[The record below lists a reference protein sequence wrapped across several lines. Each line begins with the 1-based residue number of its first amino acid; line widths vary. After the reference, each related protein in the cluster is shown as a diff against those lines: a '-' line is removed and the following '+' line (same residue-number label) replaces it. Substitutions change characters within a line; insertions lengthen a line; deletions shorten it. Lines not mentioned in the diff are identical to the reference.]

1 MLSGRRF
8 EETSENAH
16 WRKIKNATSVTMQPL
31 GKQVYYTFENVMEC
45 TYYDNTHCKLAI
57 LSRRQKPMLP
67 GGRYRSMSPA
77 GRQMNIF
84 GPLAIFLRITI
95 SSWIGGYNTDPCYAM
110 HVEPT
115 FWMLN
120 F

>member
-45 TYYDNTHCKLAI
+45 TYYADNTHV
-57 LSRRQKPMLP
+57 
-67 GGRYRSMSPA
+67 
-77 GRQMNIF
+77 N
-84 GPLAIFLRITI
+84 
-95 SSWIGGYNTDPCYAM
+95 
-110 HVEPT
+110 
-115 FWMLN
+115 
-120 F
+120 